1 MFSSSLIG
9 QQNVKYVPQE
19 ALEVMAILK
28 GGWQFH
34 YGDLLSASQMDAI
47 QKPVYVD
54 VPSTWDQYEA
64 GYSKFGIATYY
75 LKVVVDNPEEPLALN
90 ARIAGLNYRLYAN
103 DHFIGELG
111 KVGNS
116 PETSLPKYQ
125 NIIYKLPSGADTLK
139 LIYHVSNFH
148 YRKGGLWRAPVL
160 GSEEVL
166 IAEKEKKLIIDF
178 FLMGAIVF
186 MGIYHLALNI
196 FRRKNKLALAFA
208 LVCFLTAIRSASV
221 GEFVLVQYFDW
232 SWWVVTRIEF
242 ISFFLLLSFMS
253 RFIYHLFPK
262 VIDKR
267 ISAIPFYFGIVAAV
281 ITVFASLYYSSHI
294 IPVAQ
299 VLTILTGLYYI
310 WTIAREAIKKNVEA
324 IAAFV
329 GLTILFSASVFEIL
343 MHHTKLTGDVV
354 FATGIFLYLFSHVI
368 IIAYRSNK
376 DYIEKETLS
385 NALQTLNSELE
396 QKVQSRT
403 YQLDKRNVELEKAN
417 ENLQQLNAEKDDILH
432 VVAHDLKSPL
442 NSTIGLSQV
451 IRISG
456 EIKNE
461 EHLKYLDLMED
472 VNKQGIKFINDLL
485 VLYQFEDAYKPSAE
499 SLNLNDFFEKV
510 NQKFQQKAQKKSIA
524 FSVSQA
530 EEIEKSA
537 VFYTDSDMLSRIIDN
552 LLSNALKYSYPE
564 TEVSLSYQLTKAA
577 NLQVTISDQGQGIPE
592 KEHGKIFKKFQK
604 ISTKPTGKETS
615 SGLGLS
621 IVKQLV
627 VILGG
632 EITFKSEVN
641 KGTTFDFIVPEINS

>member
-1 MFSSSLIG
+1 
-9 QQNVKYVPQE
+9 
-19 ALEVMAILK
+19 
-28 GGWQFH
+28 
-34 YGDLLSASQMDAI
+34 
-47 QKPVYVD
+47 
-54 VPSTWDQYEA
+54 
-64 GYSKFGIATYY
+64 
-75 LKVVVDNPEEPLALN
+75 
-90 ARIAGLNYRLYAN
+90 
-103 DHFIGELG
+103 
-111 KVGNS
+111 
-116 PETSLPKYQ
+116 
-125 NIIYKLPSGADTLK
+125 LPSGADTLK

-329 GLTILFSASVFEIL
+329 GLTILFSASEIL